1 MDDQRALTTES
12 SSTKPLSFGIRVL
25 IVDDDAT
32 CLKIVEVML
41 QKFQYE
47 VAAFKHAPDALA
59 ILRERQGGFDIILT
73 DLHMPGMDG
82 IALLHQVEVEFKI
95 PVVMM
100 SSDTK
105 VIAASRCLEK
115 GASFYLTKPL
125 TRSNISNLWQ
135 FVFLEKRVET
145 NTIEQVGRNLEIPSP
160 EEVSRE
166 DTEHSSPVNDSKS
179 KQEPRKKLYTKKEPK
194 KGELKVGNFTHRYS
208 RVVWSNGLH
217 NKFLDAI
224 NKIGLH
230 KAVPIKILEVMN
242 HPGLT
247 RENVASHLQ
256 KYRIFLRRLKQASRS
271 SERNNFRSLSNK
283 SSFSSGQPSAL
294 DMLEQGFSGICEQ
307 EGTQKSLQS
316 RSKRGS
322 TSGVEV
328 ENSLQ
333 KRIYKNLEQPSL
345 DIISND
351 INQQNDGTSSSF
363 QMESSNIR
371 VGSSLYGGIPN
382 TFARDSDA
390 LAMIHQQSQER
401 MGHFA
406 RGSLDHSFNTTRL
419 LGDNIQN
426 VGSMFNNLNHSSNFS
441 YIKNGFAG
449 IQMNSNGNLIGFNQM
464 PIGQGPSNSANSGY
478 SRMDEI
484 RNGKKPIVDNGN
496 SPPLPGIPSSH
507 FDYAAEVLAPF
518 GGLVPQGSI
527 SSGRFEQ
534 LPLLS
539 PPPPLPPPPP
549 PLPQQQQNGTEA
561 EEVDRVS
568 EFMKSNYEILVGE
581 PDSIFEFMKNDSPFE
596 NFPFAPSID
605 VDINLDEILASP

>member
-12 SSTKPLSFGIRVL
+12 SSTKPLSFGIRILV
-25 IVDDDAT
+25 VDDDAT

-59 ILRERQGGFDIILT
+59 ILRERRGGFDIILT

-105 VIAASRCLEK
+105 EVAASKCLEK

-125 TRSNISNLWQ
+125 TRSDISNLWQ
-135 FVFLEKRVET
+135 FVFLKKRVET
-145 NTIEQVGRNLEIPSP
+145 NSIEQIGRDIETPSP
-160 EEVSRE
+160 EEVSKE
-166 DTEHSSPVNDSKS
+166 DTEHPSSVNESKS
-179 KQEPRKKLYTKKEPK
+179 RQEPGKKICTKKEPK
-194 KGELKVGNFTHRYS
+194 KGELKVE
-208 RVVWSNGLH
+208 
-217 NKFLDAI
+217 
-224 NKIGLH
+224 
-230 KAVPIKILEVMN
+230 AVPIKILEVMN

-256 KYRIFLRRLKQASRS
+256 KYRIFLRRLKEASRS

-294 DMLEQGFSGICEQ
+294 DMLEQGFSGISQQ
-307 EGTQKSLQS
+307 EGTQKSLQP
-316 RSKRGS
+316 RAKRCS

-333 KRIYKNLEQPSL
+333 KMTYKNLKQPSL
-345 DIISND
+345 DIISSD
-351 INQQNDGTSSSF
+351 INQQNDGTCSSF
-363 QMESSNIR
+363 QMESPNVR
-371 VGSSLYGGIPN
+371 EGSSLYGGIPN
-382 TFARDSDA
+382 TLASDSDT
-390 LAMIHQQSQER
+390 LAMIRQQSQER
-401 MGHFA
+401 MVNFA

-419 LGDNIQN
+419 PGDNIQN
-426 VGSMFNNLNHSSNFS
+426 VGSMFNNLNQASNFS

-484 RNGKKPIVDNGN
+484 RNGKKPIVDTGN
-496 SPPLPGIPSSH
+496 SLPLPGIPSSH
-507 FDYAAEVLAPF
+507 SDYAAQVLALL
-518 GGLVPQGSI
+518 GGLVPLGST
-527 SSGRFEQ
+527 SSSRFASTDPFSSILTNVSEQ
-534 LPLLS
+534 LPLLPPS
-539 PPPPLPPPPP
+539 PPPPPPH

-561 EEVDRVS
+561 KEIDRVS
-568 EFMKSNYEILVGE
+568 EMKSNCEIEVGE
-581 PDSIFEFMKNDSPFE
+581 ADCIYELMKNDSSFE
-596 NFPFAPSID
+596 NFSFAPSVD
-605 VDINLDEILASP
+605 VDINLDDILASP